1 VITGSRADPVMA
13 NWGNLFGP
21 ATLID
26 NLEEI
31 T

>member
-1 VITGSRADPVMA
+1 MITESRADSVMA
-13 NWGNLFGP
+13 NWAGLFGP

-31 T
+31 A